1 MNRKERWLCAMQC
14 RDTDRPPLTFWRH
27 FAGEDAQGE
36 RCARLH
42 GEFFHATGMDM
53 VKVMHDG
60 LSAPCSLEARTA
72 ADLLAYRPLGRRNP
86 YIEAYVD
93 RCKRVVDEIGTDVYV
108 YCNVFAPFTLLRR
121 IGDER
126 LAGLIR
132 SARPAVL
139 HAMDVLAEEIALL
152 SELVVRESG
161 CLGTFVAFQGAEET
175 RFSDEDF
182 IELVRPYDLRVL
194 SAANAVSA
202 YNILHFCAWDEIR
215 NRMERWRQYPG
226 RAVNW
231 AIYVD
236 GMTLPQG
243 RAYFGGRPV
252 LGGFDNRRGRVL
264 YSGSREQVM
273 ARTREIVADY
283 VQATGSTRGLIVGA
297 DCSLLTDFER
307 ERFTWVRDALM
318 EL

>member
-1 MNRKERWLCAMQC
+1 MQC

-132 SARPAVL
+132 SARPAIL

-182 IELVRPYDLRVL
+182 DELVRPYDLRVL

>member
-1 MNRKERWLCAMQC
+1 MQC

-36 RCARLH
+36 RCAKLH
-42 GEFFHATGMDM
+42 GEFFRATGMDM

-60 LSAPCSLEARTA
+60 LSAPCSLEVRTA
-72 ADLLAYRPLGRRNP
+72 ADLRAYRPLGKRNP
-86 YIEAYVD
+86 YIEAYVE
-93 RCKRVVDEIGTDVYV
+93 RCKRVVDEIGSEVYI

-132 SARPAVL
+132 SDRSAVL
-139 HAMDVLAEEIALL
+139 HAMNVLSEEIALL
-152 SELVVRESG
+152 CERVVCDAG
-161 CLGTFVAFQGAEET
+161 CLASFVAFQGAEET
-175 RFSDEDF
+175 RFSDADF
-182 IELVRPYDLRVL
+182 DEIVRPYDLRVL
-194 SAANAVSA
+194 AVANKVSA
-202 YNILHFCAWDEIR
+202 YNILHFCAWDEVK
-215 NRMERWRQYPG
+215 NRMDRWRLYPG

-243 RAYFGGRPV
+243 RVFFAGRPV

-264 YSGSREQVM
+264 YSGTREAVK

-283 VQATGSTRGLIVGA
+283 ALAVGSTRGLIVGA